1 MSFAMWRKIKR
12 QLRRCKSRV
21 DYKDGGINRAINRF
35 VEEKRGVHPPK
46 EENFAPEVLIPC
58 FNQGRFLKTAL
69 DSINVQC
76 ARARCKVTI
85 INDAST
91 DDTLERIH
99 RLQAEHDFTLI
110 DNPVNLNQS
119 GSLNKAIEQSAN
131 NLFVVLNADDALTRY
146 ALAAILQVLENDAAV
161 RMVGGGCI
169 PFADERTLLLNARL
183 PQQLGYAPIYRSYG
197 PEQARRYRELNDL
210 NMTMSGCAFLKSAW
224 QAAGGFREFKERIC
238 SFDDRDFQ
246 MRVSVLFEVAVL
258 EEPLAFWRTHS
269 STGRAQT

>member
-1 MSFAMWRKIKR
+1 MWRKIKR

-35 VEEKRGVHPPK
+35 IEERRDAPAPK
-46 EENFAPEVLIPC
+46 EEIFAPEVLIPC

-69 DSINVQC
+69 DSVNAQC
-76 ARARCKVTI
+76 PPIGCKVTV

-91 DDTLERIH
+91 DDTLEHIR
-99 RLQAEHDFTLI
+99 RLQAEYSFTLI
-110 DNPVNLNQS
+110 DNAVNLNQS

-131 NLFVVLNADDALTRY
+131 NLFIVLNADDALTRY
-146 ALAAILQVLENDAAV
+146 AIATIIWVLENDGVV

-269 STGRAQT
+269 STHRAQI